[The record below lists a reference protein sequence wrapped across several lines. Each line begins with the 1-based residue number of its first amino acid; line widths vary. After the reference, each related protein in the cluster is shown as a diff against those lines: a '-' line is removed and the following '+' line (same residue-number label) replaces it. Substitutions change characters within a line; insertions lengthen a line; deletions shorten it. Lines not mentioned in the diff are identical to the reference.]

1 MLAYCN
7 LYQCIIPVLVPHFNV
22 GNGNLKLFYCSLGC
36 SPEIHV
42 TGVPANRNPGV
53 WCERMGGMTQMP
65 LVAAIALI
73 VTAVLFVVGIITLI
87 VGFATHRVSM
97 ESPLADDDDN
107 DDLSDDTAT
116 LAVHAARCVRGGRRA
131 RRGGPLQSRRYR
143 LGVVS
148 DDAIAQQ
155 HVLDAI
161 HEARKSGGK
170 RQFDLT
176 TDTPERYVADQ
187 NKGDHVATQSVHR
200 PNWLKVTVGRI
211 NEQFVIVLITDVSD
225 VIRFAQVRDS
235 FITNVSEQLLGP
247 TEALA
252 KLADS
257 LESGNLDEQQVA
269 ADASP
274 GAFQLQQAQPHGV

>member
-1 MLAYCN
+1 
-7 LYQCIIPVLVPHFNV
+7 
-22 GNGNLKLFYCSLGC
+22 
-36 SPEIHV
+36 
-42 TGVPANRNPGV
+42 
-53 WCERMGGMTQMP
+53 MTQMP

-116 LAVHAARCVRGGRRA
+116 LLSMLPGASVVVDEHDEVVRCNPAA
-131 RRGGPLQSRRYR
+131 YR

-176 TDTPERYVADQ
+176 TEYSGSGTSQ
-187 NKGDHVATQSVHR
+187 TKNKGDHVATPSVHR

-211 NEQFVIVLITDVSD
+211 NEL
-225 VIRFAQVRDS
+225 VRHRVELPMS
-235 FITNVSEQLLGP
+235 VM
-247 TEALA
+247 
-252 KLADS
+252 
-257 LESGNLDEQQVA
+257 
-269 ADASP
+269 
-274 GAFQLQQAQPHGV
+274 